1 MYIVVV
7 VQGVHVQKV
16 AISLVGRDEKSYWH
30 DIEKLIRL
38 QVKIVKDHPFPWRKS
53 NPDAKRDFRNKK
65 PTGRSASSQ
74 KSSSH
79 SSKKSRKSESS
90 KKIKRDGTKFHLTL

>member
-38 QVKIVKDHPFPWRKS
+38 QVKIIKDHPFPWRES
-53 NPDAKRDFRNKK
+53 NPDAKKDFRNKK
-65 PTGRSASSQ
+65 PAGRSASSQ

-90 KKIKRDGTKFHLTL
+90 KKNKKRWY